1 MHNICPSGIHAHTP
15 CAKLFFNTW
24 GNLNT
29 FGIFQTYYESG
40 DLFTATSSDIAWIG
54 SIASFCLLAVGFV
67 SGPLYDRGYMR
78 VMLVVGSFLTVFG
91 YMMTS
96 LCTTLWQ
103 VILAQGFCIGI
114 GGGLLFV
121 PSVAILPTYF
131 RRRLG
136 LAVGLAAA
144 GSSMGGVI
152 FPIVFFRLINQI
164 GE

>member
-1 MHNICPSGIHAHTP
+1 MG
-15 CAKLFFNTW
+15 
-24 GNLNT
+24 
-29 FGIFQTYYESG
+29 
-40 DLFTATSSDIAWIG
+40 
-54 SIASFCLLAVGFV
+54 CL
-67 SGPLYDRGYMR
+67 SGPLYDRGYLR
-78 VMLVVGSFLTVFG
+78 ALLISGSFLTVFG

-103 VILAQGFCIGI
+103 AILAQGFCIGI

-131 RRRLG
+131 RRKIG

-152 FPIVFFRLINQI
+152 FPIVFFRLIDRV
-164 GE
+164 GMSADLLFFAYSELTC

>member
-1 MHNICPSGIHAHTP
+1 
-15 CAKLFFNTW
+15 
-24 GNLNT
+24 
-29 FGIFQTYYESG
+29 
-40 DLFTATSSDIAWIG
+40 
-54 SIASFCLLAVGFV
+54 
-67 SGPLYDRGYMR
+67 
-78 VMLVVGSFLTVFG
+78 MLVVGSFLTVFG